1 MRAMSPN
8 RRAALA
14 LLASPLAAPGL
25 ARAQATETV
34 QTGRGPVRVSVF
46 AEGLERPWGAAFLPD
61 GRLLVTERPG
71 RLRLVGPR
79 WPRLRPAGRRAAG
92 GGRGPGRPARRRSAA
107 GLRRDPRGVPLRRR
121 ARARRLRRRGP
132 GGSAAGEA
140 GALTRLWRATL
151 GPDGLQDLR
160 AMLDAAPAQPRGR
173 MHYGS
178 RIAISPDNAHIF
190 MSTGDRNEDR
200 SRAQRPDDL
209 AGKVLRLTRDGRIPR
224 DNPFIGQGGSGQ
236 AGARGEVWTLGHR
249 NPQGI
254 AFNPATGSLLTAEM
268 GPRGGDELNL
278 ILPGRNFGWPTVSY
292 GREYWGGAIAGGRTS
307 APEVSEP
314 LRFWTPSVSPSG
326 MAFAPANGPWRG
338 DLFLACL
345 NPAGLL
351 RIPMEGDAPGAEER
365 LLWGKQRMRQV
376 VMAPDGALL
385 ILTDAE
391 RGQILRVAPG

>member
-1 MRAMSPN
+1 MSPN

-25 ARAQATETV
+25 ARAQAAETV
-34 QTGRGPVRVSVF
+34 RTGRGPVRVSVF

-71 RLRLVGPR
+71 RLRLVGPDGR
-79 WPRLRPAGRRAAG
+79 VSAPLAGAPPVEAAGQGGLLDVAVPPDFAATREVFLSAAALVQGGSAAG
-92 GGRGPGRPARRRSAA
+92 GQ
-107 GLRRDPRGVPLRRR
+107 
-121 ARARRLRRRGP
+121 

-224 DNPFIGQGGSGQ
+224 DNPFFGK